1 MRRFTQK
8 TTRACALLFIVL
20 MAADIQA
27 QKAANVTRRVKFPRG
42 RTTAV
47 LKGAVKPGVEND
59 YLLGARAGQ
68 SMIVH
73 LTSPGDV
80 GFTIWSPGGEFLADY
95 RTDWSGE
102 LPKSGTYT
110 IKVLPNSDKSFKPY
124 TLEVTI
130 R

>member
-1 MRRFTQK
+1 MKRFSRRAIGTF
-8 TTRACALLFIVL
+8 ALISILSAISV
-20 MAADIQA
+20 AQA
-27 QKAANVTRRVKFPRG
+27 QQVTKVVRHVRFPAG
-42 RTTAV
+42 RTTAI

-59 YLLGARAGQ
+59 YLLGAQAGQ
-68 SMIVH
+68 SMTVH

-110 IKVLPNSDKSFKPY
+110 IKVLPNSDKSSKPY